1 MLHAKVSAFIT
12 AFLFFA
18 LQAGA
23 QLFGSNPA
31 RTKWY
36 QINTDTARIIFPAS
50 QGQHA
55 QRIANVIH
63 AINRTT
69 AGTIGNGQRK
79 INMVLQSQTTI
90 PNAYVRMAPF
100 RSELFMTPGADNFSN
115 GSIRWDDNL
124 SIHEYRH
131 VQQLMNFGTGFT
143 KVFSFFLGEEGQLLA
158 NGMTVPDYFF
168 EGDAVFQETLV
179 SSQGRGRMP
188 WFFNEYKAIWQAGRN
203 YSWMRLRNGSL
214 RSISPSHYPTG
225 YMVTAYGYEKF
236 GVDFWKKVTQDAVH
250 FKGVFYAFNNAIKN
264 HSGVSYKQFTTD
276 ALNYFKEKSFDKAS
290 TFYNGLNYITGT
302 QKNNV
307 VSYFNPQFTS
317 DGAVVALKKDYRHVP
332 AFYLLQNG
340 KEQRIRVKDIG
351 IDDYF
356 SYRNGKLVY
365 SAYNTNARWNWQE
378 YSDIRLL
385 DVASGKQR
393 KLTSGQKY
401 FSPDISADGAKVI
414 AAHVN
419 EDGSSNLHIIN
430 ASTGAVETKLPNSSN
445 YFYTQTKFISNE
457 EAVSAVRH
465 TNGTMALVKVNL
477 ANGSTE
483 TLTPFSYNVLGYPSV
498 KDGVVYYS
506 ITAGYSDKVFSVR
519 LADKAIQ
526 QLTNNDNSVYQPAVN
541 DKGEMIFSVVTADG
555 NRLATMPLSG
565 LKALPV
571 KETRATAVNDIYV
584 PGALKQ
590 TGAQLIENAPAT
602 VYAVKKYKKS
612 FQLFNFHSRR
622 PVYDAPEYGYTF
634 YSENMLN
641 TFTNTLTYTYNENE
655 RSHKAELLATYGG
668 FYTVLF
674 GGIETAFN
682 RELRLNN
689 NTLVNFNSATA
700 KIGAYIPLSF
710 VSGRTAKNFSVGG
723 SFNAEQLYYTGIGKN
738 IFDNRSFNYLNLFLN
753 ISSTAQKAKQHIF
766 PRWAQNFSVSYRDAL
781 TFTSSHKLVA
791 TGNLYFPGLHPNH
804 NLVINLAYQK
814 RDTLPDRFSN
824 NFPFSRGY
832 EALRT
837 RRMYKLGANYH
848 FPLLYPDMGVGN
860 IAYLLRIR
868 ANAFFDYTNARARL
882 NGTLQDIIAKTAG
895 GEIYFDGKIWN
906 ALPVSIGVRYSRLL
920 NNDLLNPGV
929 KNVWEVVLPVGII
942 PD

>member
-1 MLHAKVSAFIT
+1 MAVCLLYSLSAE
-12 AFLFFA
+12 
-18 LQAGA
+18 A
-23 QLFGSNPA
+23 QLFGGNPA
-31 RTKWY
+31 RVKWY
-36 QINTDTARIIFPAS
+36 QIDTDTARVIFPAT
-50 QGQHA
+50 QGTQA
-55 QRIANVIH
+55 QRIVNVMH
-63 AINRTT
+63 ALNRST
-69 AGTIGNGQRK
+69 AGSIGNGQRK
-79 INMVLQSQTTI
+79 INMVLQNQTTI

-131 VQQLMNFGTGFT
+131 VQQFMNFGTGFT
-143 KVFSFFLGEEGQLLA
+143 KLFSFFLGEEGQLLA

-214 RSISPSHYPTG
+214 KSISPNHYPTG

-236 GVDFWKKVTQDAVH
+236 GADFWKKVTQDAVH
-250 FKGVFYAFNNAIKN
+250 FKGVFYAFNKAVKN
-264 HSGVSYKQFTTD
+264 YSGVSYKQFTTD
-276 ALNYFKEKSFDKAS
+276 ALNYFKEKSFDKS
-290 TFYNGLNYITGT
+290 SNFYSGLNYITGT

-307 VSYFNPQFTS
+307 VSYFNPQFTAN
-317 DGAVVALKKDYRHVP
+317 DAVVVLKKDFRHIP

-340 KEQRIRVKDIG
+340 KEQKIRVKDIG

-356 SYRNGKLVY
+356 SYSNGKLVY

-385 DVASGKQR
+385 DVSSGEQK

-401 FSPDISADGAKVI
+401 FSPDISADGSKVI

-419 EDGSSNLHIIN
+419 EDGSSSLHIIN
-430 ASTGAVETKLPNSSN
+430 AFTGAAETKLPNKEN
-445 YFYTQTKFISNE
+445 YFYTQTKFISDQ

-465 TNGTMALVKVNL
+465 PNGTMALVKVNL
-477 ANGSTE
+477 TNGSTE
-483 TLTPFSYNVLGYPSV
+483 PLIPFSYNVLGYPSV
-498 KDGVVYYS
+498 KNSMVYFS
-506 ITAGYSDKVFSVR
+506 MTDRYSDKVFSVN
-519 LADKAIQ
+519 LADKTMML
-526 QLTNNDNSVYQPAVN
+526 LTDNDNSVYQPAVN
-541 DKGEMIFSVVTADG
+541 SKGEMIFSVVTADG
-555 NRLATMPLSG
+555 NRLATMPLSN

-571 KETRATAVNDIYV
+571 PQNKETTALNDMYV

-590 TGAQLIENAPAT
+590 TGAQLINNAPAT

-655 RSHKAELLATYGG
+655 RSHKGEFLATYGG
-668 FYTVLF
+668 LYTVLF
-674 GGIETAFN
+674 GGVETAFN
-682 RELRLNN
+682 RELQLNN
-689 NTLVNFNSATA
+689 NTRVNFNSATA
-700 KIGAYIPLSF
+700 KIGAYIPLNF
-710 VSGRTAKNFSVGG
+710 VSGRTAKSFSMGG
-723 SFNAEQLYYTGIGKN
+723 SFNAEQLYYTGIGKA
-738 IFDNRSFNYLNLFLN
+738 IFDNRSFDYLNLFLN
-753 ISSTAQKAKQHIF
+753 FSSVSQKARQHIF
-766 PRWAQNFSVSYRDAL
+766 PRWAQSISVSYRDAL
-781 TFTSSHKLVA
+781 TFTNSRKLVA
-791 TGNLYFPGLHPNH
+791 TGNFYFPGLHPNH
-804 NLVINLAYQK
+804 NLVINLAYQR
-814 RDTLPDRFSN
+814 RDTLPDLFSN

-832 EALRT
+832 ESLRT
-837 RRMYKLGANYH
+837 RRMYKVGANYH
-848 FPLLYPDMGVGN
+848 FPLLYPDWGLAN

-882 NGTLQDIIAKTAG
+882 NGVLQNIIAKTAG
-895 GEIYFDGKIWN
+895 GEMFFDGKIWN
-906 ALPVSIGVRYSRLL
+906 ALPVSIGIRYSRLL
-920 NNDLLNPGV
+920 NDDLLNPGV
-929 KNVWEVVLPVGII
+929 KNMWEVVLPIGII